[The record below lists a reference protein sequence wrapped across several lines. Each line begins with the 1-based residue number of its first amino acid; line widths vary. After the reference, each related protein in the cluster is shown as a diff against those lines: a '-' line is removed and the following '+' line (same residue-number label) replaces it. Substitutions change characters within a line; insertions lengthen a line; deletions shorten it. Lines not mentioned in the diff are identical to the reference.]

1 MSRQGMP
8 IPKVGTVFSDLQDP
22 FITGETNMTDLTKN
36 RFSSLQVSLISL
48 RINFNSSRNVSDKE
62 GA

>member
-1 MSRQGMP
+1 MSRQCML
-8 IPKVGTVFSDLQDP
+8 IPEVLTTFSDPQDP

-36 RFSSLQVSLISL
+36 RFSSLHLSLISL
-48 RINFNSSRNVSDKE
+48 RTYFNSSRNVSDIE